1 VFPTQNLHLVLDV
14 LLAFLRCEPLVV
26 LEFILYAEPPNP
38 LSSYEHALADNSI
51 GCPIHLPVESAT
63 AARELCACRCRPRAL
78 DVGSDVDLHGI
89 AHGRGERAVVA
100 RGTFPR
106 THILWRC

>member
-63 AARELCACRCRPRAL
+63 AARNFAL
-78 DVGSDVDLHGI
+78 ADVN
-89 AHGRGERAVVA
+89 HGRWMSDRMS
-100 RGTFPR
+100 TFMALLMAEENAP
-106 THILWRC
+106 